1 MKHFKDYL
9 TEWNSGI
16 SRGSPRKFSKAI
28 KYTEGAISDWIHG
41 KEIPGE
47 TIRETIISELN
58 KKLDKKITI
67 EQLMACFPPRKHLNA
82 PASLSLDDRL
92 PLFVPVIGT
101 VTGEYFKCNFDDGYY
116 PLEVLKIMATK
127 GQRVRALKVEG
138 DCLKPEANNKDILL
152 VALDAPYE
160 EGSLVVVKVNDEYTI
175 KTIYTHKDKVTLK
188 LDGYNDIVM
197 NKKNIQVIGAIPYVI
212 VKKEPKL

>member
-1 MKHFKDYL
+1 MNFKDL
-9 TEWNSGI
+9 IIKWNKGVTK
-16 SRGSPRKFSKAI
+16 GAPLKFSKAVDVSQMAVSRWI
-28 KYTEGAISDWIHG
+28 KGGNPDENLRLKIA
-41 KEIPGE
+41 
-47 TIRETIISELN
+47 RELN
-58 KKLDKKITI
+58 ITVP
-67 EQLMACFPPRKHLNA
+67 QLMACFPPRKPLNA
-82 PASLSLDDRL
+82 SASLPLDDRI

-101 VTGEYFKCNFDDGYY
+101 VTGEYFNCNFNDGYY

-188 LDGYNDIVM
+188 LDGYNDIVL